1 MDPYERL
8 KAEIPEIAKAVNEF
22 KSEAVQQQA
31 FRALIRALGGEAP
44 EPPGEDDDDAG
55 EPAAGGAGTEVT
67 TTRTRRRR
75 KTTSKASNGDG
86 ATKAT
91 ARLKATAPTLDKT
104 LNLRPKG
111 KQAFMDFAKA
121 KNPDNANERNLVA
134 VYYLEKVAAVGK
146 VNVNQVYTAYKEA
159 GWRLPAYPR
168 NSLQVTSST
177 KGWLSTADMNDIT
190 VTPSGENHVDHDLPA
205 KTGK

>member
-1 MDPYERL
+1 VDPYERL
-8 KAEIPEIAKAVNEF
+8 KAEIPSIAKAVNEF

-31 FRALIRALGGEAP
+31 FRALIRALGGDTP
-44 EPPGEDDDDAG
+44 EPVEDDDDGDAAE
-55 EPAAGGAGTEVT
+55 EPAAGAAAATAN
-67 TTRTRRRR
+67 RSRRRR
-75 KTTSKASNGDG
+75 KATSKASNDDG
-86 ATKAT
+86 ASKAT
-91 ARLKATAPTLDKT
+91 ARLKASAPTLDKT

-111 KQAFMDFAKA
+111 KQAFVDFAKA

-146 VNVNQVYTAYKEA
+146 VNANQVYTAFKEA

-168 NSLQVTSST
+168 NSLQVTAST
-177 KGWLSTADMNDIT
+177 RGWINTADMDAMT

>member
-1 MDPYERL
+1 MDQYERL

-44 EPPGEDDDDAG
+44 EPVADDEVTDEQAVDG
-55 EPAAGGAGTEVT
+55 AAAT
-67 TTRTRRRR
+67 TTRSRRRR
-75 KTTSKASNGDG
+75 KTTAKTASGNVTSK
-86 ATKAT
+86 TTPRPKT
-91 ARLKATAPTLDKT
+91 TAPTLDKT

-111 KQAFMDFAKA
+111 KQAFVDFAKA
-121 KNPDNANERNLVA
+121 KSPDNANERNLVA
-134 VYYLEKVAAVGK
+134 VYYLEKTAGVGK

-159 GWRLPAYPR
+159 GWRLPALPR
-168 NSLQVTSST
+168 NSLQVTAST
-177 KGWLSTADMNDIT
+177 KGWLNTSDMDAIT